1 MRVSLPLMLLASL
14 ALHVGLAMGIALSY
28 FHGATMPV
36 VALSETTTPAATVM
50 LLRSE
55 ETPDLPFPQ
64 PTAAKPAVA
73 PSVVTSQVAALPT
86 PAQPLVEKAL
96 PASAM
101 TPPPALALEANP
113 NAHIQALPPEAVLSP
128 NPAPHLNGADGVV
141 FILDISGS
149 MYEPY
154 AGSTRLAF
162 ARETLSRQIR
172 ALKDGTPFA
181 ITLYAQRACASGP
194 LVAANN
200 ATRAAAVRF
209 IMRDVDCG
217 GGTNLPAGLA
227 TAQQLHPGAL
237 VLATD
242 GDLNTTAFNLMPQA
256 LDILGP
262 EGHCPGLTIVG
273 IAPRANTGDER
284 LLQGL
289 ADQQG
294 GTYGAEQFEG
304 NTELVTSATSAI
316 KPASATP

>member
-1 MRVSLPLMLLASL
+1 MLLASL
-14 ALHVGLAMGIALSY
+14 ALHVGLAMGIALFY
-28 FHGATMPV
+28 FHGATTPV
-36 VALSETTTPAATVM
+36 VALSEATTPAATVM

-55 ETPDLPFPQ
+55 ETPTFSQ
-64 PTAAKPAVA
+64 AASAKPTVSRSIVMNQ
-73 PSVVTSQVAALPT
+73 PAAL
-86 PAQPLVEKAL
+86 PLVEKAL
-96 PASAM
+96 PAPTVM
-101 TPPPALALEANP
+101 PPPALALEANP

-128 NPAPHLNGADGVV
+128 NRAPHLNSANGVV

-162 ARETLSRQIR
+162 ARQTLCRQIR

-209 IMRDVDCG
+209 VMRDVDCG

-242 GDLNTTAFNLMPQA
+242 GDLNTTAFNLMSQA

-273 IAPRANTGDER
+273 IAPRANTRDER

-294 GTYGAEQFEG
+294 GTYCAEQFED
-304 NTELVTSATSAI
+304 NTELVTSASGAI

>member
-1 MRVSLPLMLLASL
+1 MLLASL
-14 ALHVGLAMGIALSY
+14 ALHVGFAMGIALFY
-28 FHGATMPV
+28 FHGATMPT
-36 VALSETTTPAATVM
+36 VALSETATPSATVM

-55 ETPDLPFPQ
+55 ESPDLPFPQ
-64 PTAAKPAVA
+64 AASAKPTVSS
-73 PSVVTSQVAALPT
+73 SVVMSQPAVPPS
-86 PAQPLVEKAL
+86 PAQPMLEKAL
-96 PASAM
+96 RAPAV

-113 NAHIQALPPEAVLSP
+113 NAHLQALPPEAVLSP
-128 NPAPHLNGADGVV
+128 NPAPHLDSANGVV

-154 AGSTRLAF
+154 AGSTRLAL
-162 ARETLSRQIR
+162 ARQTLSRQIR

-200 ATRAAAVRF
+200 ATRDAAVRF

-227 TAQQLHPGAL
+227 TAEQLHPGAL

-242 GDLNTTAFNLMPQA
+242 GDLNTTAFNLMSQA

-273 IAPRANTGDER
+273 IAPRANTADER

-294 GTYGAEQFEG
+294 GTYGAEQVEG
-304 NTELVTSATSAI
+304 NAELVTSAASTI